1 MTLRIGLVG
10 SGRRA
15 AYSHAPAIVATPE
28 TELAGVWSRSPEA
41 AQSLAYRYDVPAA
54 RTFDELLDRCEAIA
68 LALPPAVQP
77 EFAAIASRRGKAVL
91 LERPVAADLAGA
103 EELARAVQVAG
114 VVSQI
119 ALMWRYSATVRQFL
133 DSQVPATY
141 PEGATG
147 KVISGALAAPR
158 ARAWQVHRGV
168 LMDQGVDLVD
178 LLDAALGPIVSIRAH
193 GDLQGWIGLQLEH
206 QVGRFSE
213 ASMYATA
220 EAGVNLATV
229 EVFGPG
235 GAAEVDCA
243 SVVDADSFRTLYQ
256 EFAEAVKKGAAP
268 ELDANRG
275 LRLQH
280 MIEAAETELLAGA

>member
-1 MTLRIGLVG
+1 MTLRIGLAG

-15 AYSHAPAIVATPE
+15 VYSHAPAITASPE
-28 TELAGVWSRSPEA
+28 TKLAGVWSRSPDA
-41 AQSLAYRYDVPAA
+41 ATTLADRYDVPAA
-54 RTFDELLDRCEAIA
+54 RTFDELLDNCDAVS

-77 EFAAIASRRGKAVL
+77 DCAAIASRRGKAVL

-103 EELARAVQVAG
+103 EELARAVHLAG

-119 ALMWRYSATVRQFL
+119 ALMWRYSAAVRLFL
-133 DSQVPATY
+133 GTQVPGTY
-141 PEGATG
+141 RQGATG
-147 KVISGALAAPR
+147 KVISGALAAPG
-158 ARAWQVHRGV
+158 ARPWQVQRGV

-178 LLDAALGPIVSIRAH
+178 LLDAALGPIVGIRAH

-206 QVGRFSE
+206 QGGRFSD
-213 ASMYATA
+213 ASIYAKA
-220 EAGVNLATV
+220 EAGVHRATV

-235 GAAEVDCA
+235 GAAEVDCT
-243 SVVDADSFRTLYQ
+243 SVVDADSFRTLYR
-256 EFAEAVKKGAAP
+256 EFAEAVQKGAAP

-280 MIEAAETELLAGA
+280 MVEAAETELLARA

>member
-1 MTLRIGLVG
+1 MTLRIGLAG

-15 AYSHAPAIVATPE
+15 AYSHAPAMITSPE
-28 TELAGVWSRSPEA
+28 TELAGIWSRSPKA
-41 AQSLAYRYDVPAA
+41 ARTLAYRYGVPAA
-54 RTFDELLDRCEAIA
+54 RTFDELLDRCDAVA
-68 LALPPAVQP
+68 LAVPPAVQP
-77 EFAAIASRRGKAVL
+77 DLAAIASRRGKAVL

-103 EELARAVQVAG
+103 EELARAVQLAG

-133 DSQVPATY
+133 GSQVPGTH
-141 PEGATG
+141 PQGSTG
-147 KVISGALAAPR
+147 KVISGVLAAPA
-158 ARAWQVHRGV
+158 ARPWQVQRGV
-168 LMDQGVDLVD
+168 LKDQGVDLVD

-206 QVGRFSE
+206 QGGRFSD
-213 ASMYATA
+213 ASLYAKA
-220 EAGVNLATV
+220 EAGVNRATV

-243 SVVDADSFRTLYQ
+243 SVVDADSFRTLYR
-256 EFAEAVKKGAAP
+256 EFADAVQKGAAP

-280 MIEAAETELLAGA
+280 MIEAAETELLVGA